1 MFLEE
6 SAWWFIGGMAAA
18 IVGRGIVTNDKV
30 QDGAYKGA
38 VACTTAGIQV
48 RDRVLETAQNIKDGA
63 NDIYEEASE
72 EVKQRNL
79 AAQKRAEIERR
90 VREKVELE
98 IAEEEAALAA
108 AAD

>member
-1 MFLEE
+1 MFLEK

-18 IVGRGIVTNDKV
+18 IVGRGIVINDKV
-30 QDGAYKGA
+30 QDNAYKGA
-38 VACTTAGIQV
+38 VVCTTAGIQV
-48 RDRVLETAQNIKDGA
+48 RDRVMETAQNIKDSA

-72 EVKQRNL
+72 EVKEKNL
-79 AAQKRAEIERR
+79 VAQKRAEIERR

-98 IAEEEAALAA
+98 IAEEEEALAA